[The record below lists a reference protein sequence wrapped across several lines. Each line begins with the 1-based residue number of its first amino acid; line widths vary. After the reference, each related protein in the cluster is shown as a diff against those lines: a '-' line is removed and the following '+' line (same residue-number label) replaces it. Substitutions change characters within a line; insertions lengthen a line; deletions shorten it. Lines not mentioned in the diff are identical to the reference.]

1 MKVDAGGCRWTKVD
15 GCGGK
20 WMQVDAGGQNWMYV
34 DESGCWQSMTF
45 GYREF
50 LVPFFF
56 FIFVG
61 GIGTG
66 IGKKWYRTKSCNRY
80 PKKLVPE
87 KVSEPT
93 LEKLGTGKKYR
104 SRYR

>member
-1 MKVDAGGCRWTKVD
+1 MQVDPGRRRWTKVDEGGCRWMQMDKSGWMWRKVDAGGPEYD
-15 GCGGK
+15 
-20 WMQVDAGGQNWMYV
+20 
-34 DESGCWQSMTF
+34 
-45 GYREF
+45 REF

-61 GIGTG
+61 GMGTG

>member
-1 MKVDAGGCRWTKVD
+1 MQVDADGQKWMDVEESGCRWTQVDKIGCMWMKVDAGGPEYDVRVQRIPGT
-15 GCGGK
+15 G
-20 WMQVDAGGQNWMYV
+20 
-34 DESGCWQSMTF
+34 
-45 GYREF
+45 
-50 LVPFFF
+50 FFF